1 MHPDK
6 QRSIDWAQS
15 ILEADNW
22 LLLDT
27 ESSGLG
33 VTAEICQIALI
44 DKHGRTHLDMYLRT
58 LDGIPEE
65 ATAIHG
71 ITDALVANSPTFEQ
85 AWPIIEH
92 LLAMNHI
99 VIYNAGY
106 DLPLIGYCLERFGG
120 KRPRVSYDCAM
131 LKYAAFIGQPGRYG
145 EWKWQKLP
153 TADGLTAHGA
163 REDCLSTLAVIK
175 MMAGDVTAKRADI
188 RVVTG
193 DKI

>member
-6 QRSIDWAQS
+6 QRAISWAQAM
-15 ILEADNW
+15 LAADNW

-44 DKHGRTHLDMYLRT
+44 DKHGRTHLDMYIKT

-71 ITDALVANSPTFEQ
+71 VTDTMVANSPTFEQ
-85 AWPIIEH
+85 AWPVVEH

-106 DLPLIGYCLERFGG
+106 DIPLIGYCLERFGG
-120 KRPRVSYDCAM
+120 KCPRISHDCAM
-131 LKYAAFIGQPGRYG
+131 LHYAAWVGQRGYYG
-145 EWKWQKLP
+145 DWKWQKLP
-153 TADGLTAHGA
+153 TAPGLTAHGA
-163 REDCLSTLAVIK
+163 REDCLSTLALIK
-175 MMAGDVTAKRADI
+175 LMAGSVCEKRADI
-188 RVVTG
+188 RAIV
-193 DKI
+193 